1 MITYLYWGAVI
12 ALVIAAMAI
21 FAGKLNSIR
30 GALIASAVLLATGWV
45 AYYFYF
51 EQLFVKRYGG
61 VMTISVP
68 DGQRHIAV
76 TWKDD
81 NLWVENY
88 DPATNTCI
96 FTEYSRG
103 NLLQGKVTLKNCNP
117 LMPMQSAAASGTSE
131 ANKQE

>member
-12 ALVIAAMAI
+12 ALVIAIMAI
-21 FAGKLNSIR
+21 FAGKMSSIR
-30 GALIASAVLLATGWV
+30 GALVASAVVLVAGWV

-61 VMTISVP
+61 VMSITVP
-68 DGQRHIAV
+68 DGQHHIAV

-88 DPATNTCI
+88 DPTTNTCI

-117 LMPMQSAAASGTSE
+117 LMPREAAAASPPG
-131 ANKQE
+131 AR

>member
-30 GALIASAVLLATGWV
+30 GALIASAIVLVTGWV

-103 NLLQGKVTLKNCNP
+103 NLLQGKVTLKNCSP
-117 LMPMQSAAASGTSE
+117 LIPMQSAAASGTPE
-131 ANKQE
+131 AKKHE